1 MVCVY
6 VCEWE
11 CAYQNG
17 RCNTMSRSHEPL
29 LHKHTHTQ
37 THTHTHTHRRKSS
50 EKQGAVEKVQGSAPP
65 PAFPS
70 NTIHTLTCMG
80 AHILA
85 YIHIHAWVRIYSRV
99 YMHTYMHTYTHTCMG
114 AHKLACIHVYTLRGT
129 STHKQTHTNTYL
141 LMTHT
146 HTRAHLVLV
155 VPPFQPRTCAQ

>member
-1 MVCVY
+1 MEDGVCRYNVMVCVY

-99 YMHTYMHTYTHTCMG
+99 YMHTYMHTHIHAWVRIYSHVYMHTYMHTYTHTCMG
-114 AHKLACIHVYTLRGT
+114 AHILACIH
-129 STHKQTHTNTYL
+129 
-141 LMTHT
+141 
-146 HTRAHLVLV
+146 A
-155 VPPFQPRTCAQ
+155 